1 MSISPDTVRH
11 VAALARLRFSDEAL
25 EPFTRQLNDI
35 LEYFATLQEVDTT
48 GVEPLAHAVE
58 LTNAFRADEAHDS
71 LPADEALENAPDR
84 EQTCFRVPRIIE
96 V

>member
-1 MSISPDTVRH
+1 MSISPDTVRN
-11 VAALARLRFSDEAL
+11 VAALARLQLSDEAL

-48 GVEPLAHAVE
+48 GVEPLSHAVE
-58 LTNAFRADEAHDS
+58 LTNAFRVDEVRES
-71 LPADEALENAPDR
+71 LPAEKAIENAPDR